1 MSVGRV
7 GDAHAHK
14 VNIRDIAAKK
24 SKIENAKAQSM
35 SGLKYSKAHQLGGQV
50 VLVSSIQREIKMLEG
65 FVKQNES
72 AVSQRLEGEEFAIRN
87 ILDEAIRFKESLVLF
102 NDGNTTKDPTS
113 FLVGFKQHLTTVQR
127 EGNAKVGDSYIL
139 GGTITNLP
147 PFDVSKVPDGLD
159 PNSGVSLDY
168 YSGND
173 IPVWIAIDND
183 DNLACDLM
191 GKHPAFEKFI
201 RALKIANDSSIK
213 SGDARVIKAQELV
226 DEAIVELAGLVS
238 QAGAK
243 EAMLDTLIE
252 DQEDR
257 GAYLLAAY
265 LKIVEATPEESATTF
280 MTEHTALATA
290 YAMIS
295 RMNEMSLANY
305 LK

>member
-1 MSVGRV
+1 MAVGRV

-35 SGLKYSKAHQLGGQV
+35 SGLKYTKAHQLGGQV
-50 VLVSSIQREIKMLEG
+50 VLVNSIQREMKMLEG

-72 AVSQRLEGEEFAIRN
+72 VVTQRLEGEEFAIRS

-102 NDGNTTKDPTS
+102 SDGNTAKDPTS

-127 EGNAKVGDSYIL
+127 EGNVRVGDSYIL

-147 PFDVSKVPDGLD
+147 PFDVSKVADGLD
-159 PNSGVSLDY
+159 PNSGVTLDY
-168 YSGND
+168 YAGND
-173 IPVWIAIDND
+173 IPVWIAIDTD
-183 DNLACDLM
+183 DNLECELM

-201 RALKIANDSSIK
+201 RALKIANDPSIK
-213 SGDARVIKAQELV
+213 SGDARVTKAQELV
-226 DEAIVELAGLVS
+226 DEAIEELAGLVS
-238 QAGAK
+238 QVGSK
-243 EAMLDTLIE
+243 EAKLDTLIE

-257 GAYLLAAY
+257 GSYLLAAY
-265 LKIVEATPEESATTF
+265 NKIVEATPEESATIF
-280 MTEHTALATA
+280 MAEHAALATA

-295 RMNEMSLANY
+295 RLNEMSFANY